1 MIAERQEPSRRR
13 GARAVALP
21 APRRPALALLQAAIR
36 RPGQTLFYAAG
47 VAFGLAICIN
57 ALMLQGTR
65 HPAPLF
71 APAPAHQAAP
81 LPPPRPV
88 ERVAAAPAAPA
99 PQPAPATTQATPA
112 AQPVMVPRP
121 VPRDA
126 IGELLKGNAPAAA
139 QPAAAQSPAVEA
151 TGPAAAAQR
160 ALTRLGYGPL
170 RADGVL
176 GSGTRAAIERFER
189 DRKIPVT
196 GELNPRTIR
205 ELSVA
210 AGMPI
215 E

>member
-1 MIAERQEPSRRR
+1 MIAERQEPARRR
-13 GARAVALP
+13 GSRAVALP
-21 APRRPALALLQAAIR
+21 APRRPGMSLLQAAIR

-57 ALMLQGTR
+57 ALMLQGAR

-71 APAPAHQAAP
+71 SPAPAGQVAP

-88 ERVAAAPAAPA
+88 ERAAPATQTSAAPA
-99 PQPAPATTQATPA
+99 QVAAQPA
-112 AQPVMVPRP
+112 AQPVPVPKP

-126 IGELLKGNAPAAA
+126 IGELLKGNAPGAG
-139 QPAAAQSPAVEA
+139 QPAAAQAPEA
-151 TGPAAAAQR
+151 TGPAANAQR

-176 GSGTRAAIERFER
+176 GSGTRAALERFER
-189 DRKIPVT
+189 DRRLPVT
-196 GELNPRTIR
+196 GELNPRTVR
-205 ELSVA
+205 ELASA
-210 AGMPI
+210 SGIAI